1 MRRLMLMLIAGVLT
15 AACAGSPAP
24 TTQPGAAPPPAPA
37 PPAGDPTTR
46 PTATA
51 TAPAPAGPATAVPT
65 GLDFSLPGVT
75 GGTVDGAELAGRHLV
90 LWFWAPW

>member
-51 TAPAPAGPATAVPT
+51 PAPAGPATAVPT